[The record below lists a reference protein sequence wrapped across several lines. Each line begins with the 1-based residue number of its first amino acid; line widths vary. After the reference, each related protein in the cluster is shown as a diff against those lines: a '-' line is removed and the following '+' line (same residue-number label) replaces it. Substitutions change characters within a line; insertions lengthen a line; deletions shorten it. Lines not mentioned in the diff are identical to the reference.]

1 MSALNRRSFTSKEG
15 DVICH
20 VDNVSKRYQM
30 GEVQVDALKNFSLEI
45 RSGEILVILG
55 PSGSGKSTLLNL
67 LGGMDLPDSGR
78 ICFRG
83 EKISSHDE
91 QIRTAYRRYEIGFVF
106 QAYNLIPDLTAFEN
120 IELAAELAPDPLSA
134 SDLLEEI
141 GLAARTS
148 HFPSQM
154 SAGEQQRVAIARA
167 IVKKPGMLLCDEPTG
182 ALDDVSA
189 RQTLML
195 LETVACSK
203 GSAVVIVTH
212 NVAIGAMADRVIRLR
227 SGAMVEIVEN
237 SSPLHASEVVW

>member
-1 MSALNRRSFTSKEG
+1 
-15 DVICH
+15 
-20 VDNVSKRYQM
+20 
-30 GEVQVDALKNFSLEI
+30 
-45 RSGEILVILG
+45 
-55 PSGSGKSTLLNL
+55 
-67 LGGMDLPDSGR
+67 
-78 ICFRG
+78 
-83 EKISSHDE
+83 
-91 QIRTAYRRYEIGFVF
+91 
-106 QAYNLIPDLTAFEN
+106 
-120 IELAAELAPDPLSA
+120 
-134 SDLLEEI
+134 
-141 GLAARTS
+141 
-148 HFPSQM
+148 M